1 MYDDFSGFWKSRE
14 KAVSTAI
21 IIAFLLLAVGW
32 ICYSLGIRNTG
43 KDIPDNGDPAAGVR
57 TEIDAAGSG
66 ISTAKSRI
74 DNAAAA
80 AGRIEGRIDNAAERA
95 EYVKGTANEGRRFI
109 AECQSI
115 LREVRNRGKENAPKN

>member
-1 MYDDFSGFWKSRE
+1 MYDVQDLRPTNKE
-14 KAVSTAI
+14 MAVLVLVVFVFMVVVFGT
-21 IIAFLLLAVGW
+21 G
-32 ICYSLGIRNTG
+32 YMLGLHNAG

-80 AGRIEGRIDNAAERA
+80 ADRVEARISDAQERA
-95 EYVKGTANEGRRFI
+95 EYLKGTADEGRRII

-115 LREVRNRGKENAPKN
+115 LRAVRSGGKEKAPQN

>member
-43 KDIPDNGDPAAGVR
+43 KDIPDNGDSAAGVGNAI
-57 TEIDAAGSG
+57 ESAGSD
-66 ISTAKSRI
+66 ISAAVSGI
-74 DNAAAA
+74 DNAAATA
-80 AGRIEGRIDNAAERA
+80 DRVEARISDAQERA
-95 EYVKGTANEGRRFI
+95 EYLKGTADEGRRLI

-115 LREVRNRGKENAPKN
+115 LREVRAGGKENAPKN

>member
-43 KDIPDNGDPAAGVR
+43 KDIPDNGDSAAGVGNAI
-57 TEIDAAGSG
+57 ESAGSY
-66 ISTAKSRI
+66 ISAAVSGI
-74 DNAAAA
+74 DNAAATA
-80 AGRIEGRIDNAAERA
+80 DRVEARISDAQERA
-95 EYVKGTANEGRRFI
+95 EYLKGTADEGRRLI

-115 LREVRNRGKENAPKN
+115 LREVRAGGKENAPKN

>member
-1 MYDDFSGFWKSRE
+1 MYDYFRGLRENRE

-43 KDIPDNGDPAAGVR
+43 KDIPDNGGPAAGVR
-57 TEIDAAGSG
+57 TEIDAAGSSV
-66 ISTAKSRI
+66 STAKSRI

-80 AGRIEGRIDNAAERA
+80 ADRVEARISDAQGRV
-95 EYVKGTANEGRRFI
+95 EYLKTTADDGRRII
-109 AECQSI
+109 AECKSI
-115 LREVRNRGKENAPKN
+115 IDTVRAGGKEKAPQN